1 MADVF
6 NFTGKMALGKDS
18 EKFHP
23 IERKE
28 FQSGWMNT
36 TVKFNCISGT
46 NRVLCM
52 TQGGKWKDDKKNSVK
67 TFSKSTTD
75 ANGNVTKGENIEI
88 PWNKRFD
95 KDQIA
100 RVAGFK
106 KFVVDTGDYKM
117 RYKLQDLVK
126 AFENETVTDEMME
139 EVGIDNLDDAKA
151 ALEKSQAKRK
161 EFLSEWD
168 FAEYMVKV
176 AQSDKMKNKL
186 FNISGSYEV
195 QYNAEK
201 GRFYTNYHVNRVTLA
216 AEDAET
222 KTEMKIDFFY
232 GEDAWDD
239 SNYEETGKCFVKGW
253 VSYYDNNLRKNGFKD
268 TVVVIKEEDEKKR
281 KTLKR
286 KFNCDD
292 GIKQIG
298 LTLSVIEGAEVIELT
313 MDMLDEETREDIE
326 CGLLDFEDVKRELGG
341 RAIGDRVSELRF
353 TELTPKKNVAQ
364 DTMYSVDDMHP
375 AREELIEDEEENDV
389 TVDDEDNKVD
399 LFADEDDDL

>member
-1 MADVF
+1 MADLF
-6 NFTGKMALGKDS
+6 NFTGKIALGKDS

-28 FQSGWMNT
+28 FQSGWMST

-67 TFSKSTTD
+67 TISKTTTD
-75 ANGNVTKGENIEI
+75 ENGKVTKGEKIEI
-88 PWNKRFD
+88 SWNKRFD
-95 KDQIA
+95 QDQIG
-100 RVAGFK
+100 RVAGYK

-126 AFENETVTDEMME
+126 AFENGTVTDEMME
-139 EVGIDNLDDAKA
+139 EIGIDNVDDAKT

-176 AQSDKMKNKL
+176 AQSEKMKNKL
-186 FNISGSYEV
+186 FNISGSYEA

-216 AEDAET
+216 AEDAEP
-222 KTEMKIDFFY
+222 KTEMKCDFFY
-232 GEDAWDD
+232 GEEAWDD
-239 SNYEETGKCFVKGW
+239 STYEETGKCFVKGW
-253 VSYYDNNLRKNGFKD
+253 VSYYDNNLKKNGFKD

-281 KTLKR
+281 KALKR

-364 DTMYSVDDMHP
+364 DTVYSVDDMHP
-375 AREELIEDEEENDV
+375 AREDVIEEDE
-389 TVDDEDNKVD
+389 DDEVNVD